1 MNRLGITN
9 AYSND
14 RRNPYMPNNPVE
26 SADIP
31 ITICEIKHRVVFFRM
46 NIIVWQYNEYLIGE
60 VRS

>member
-1 MNRLGITN
+1 
-9 AYSND
+9 
-14 RRNPYMPNNPVE
+14 VE